1 LRLFQTTTVR
11 DEFILKKN
19 FTMRAGWG
27 TVLESKLMEAYQEKK
42 LKKVKKRR

>member
-1 LRLFQTTTVR
+1 MTAP
-11 DEFILKKN
+11 DEYILKKN

-27 TVLESKLMEAYQEKK
+27 NLLQSKLMEAYQEKK